1 MSDEYADRF
10 VRPNRPTCF
19 GDVETYDSKDPRC
32 QSCPVRGSCSVQVNR
47 KIDADARGR
56 GTTGTTVV
64 RRDYSPA
71 VETRPRYEVIET
83 EDDSW
88 FEVLG
93 HNGALGAVEAMARE
107 LVEGIRGIPRKKYPN
122 PFAKK
127 KRE

>member
-10 VRPNRPTCF
+10 VRPNRPQCF
-19 GDVETYDSKDPRC
+19 GDVETYDSKDPHC

-47 KIDADARGR
+47 KIDADSRPR
-56 GTTGTTVV
+56 TVTTSSGGVV
-64 RRDYSPA
+64 RRDTT
-71 VETRPRYEVIET
+71 ETRPRYEILDA

-122 PFAKK
+122 PFTR
-127 KRE
+127 KRRE